1 MNLLQLLVI
10 GLSSLLLSIGSGIL
24 PQSVTQRISQVVP
37 HVVQVPNPDA
47 NISRNWSG
55 YTAANG
61 TFTGVSGTWTVPKVD
76 GGTNYG
82 ADATWV
88 GIGGVN
94 TTDLIQAG
102 TQAMV
107 DRDGQVS
114 YEAFYETLP
123 DISRPLQIPVS
134 AGDSITASVT
144 NKGNS
149 TWEVSLKNNTKNQS
163 VEFATSYDSS
173 LSSAEWIEEA
183 PTGMR
188 QTLPLDNFGTVQFT
202 DATAIKDG
210 KTVGLSDTSPQAI
223 TMGDMTGQMLATT
236 SNVGNDGNSFSISRT
251 STDGTQ
257 AGVTFA
263 QIPHGVLRIHFHGFS
278 FQ

>member
-1 MNLLQLLVI
+1 MNLFQLIVI
-10 GLSSLLLSIGSGIL
+10 GLSSLLLSIGNQLL
-24 PQSVTQRISQVVP
+24 PGDVTQRITQVIP
-37 HVVQVPNPDA
+37 HIAQPPNP
-47 NISRNWSG
+47 NTNVSRNWSG
-55 YTAANG
+55 YTTENG
-61 TFTGVSGTWTVPKVD
+61 TFTGVTGTWTVPKVD
-76 GGTNYG
+76 GTNSYG

-107 DRDGQVS
+107 DRGGQVS

-123 DISRPLQIPVS
+123 DISRPLQIPVD
-134 AGDSITASVT
+134 AGDSITALVK
-144 NKGNS
+144 NKGNNL
-149 TWEVSLKNNTKNQS
+149 WQISLKNNTKNQS
-163 VEFATSYDSS
+163 VEFTVSYDSS

-188 QTLPLDNFGTVQFT
+188 QTLPLDDFGTVQFT
-202 DATAIKDG
+202 NATTIKDG
-210 KTVGLSDTSPQAI
+210 KTVALSDTNPQAI

-236 SNVGNDGNSFSISRT
+236 SNVGDDGSSFSISRT
-251 STDGTQ
+251 NADSTPDM
-257 AGVTFA
+257 TFSD
-263 QIPHGVLRIHFHGFS
+263 IPHRIFRIHFHTFL